1 MIASSLESVL
11 TKEEKKI
18 PPQRLRM
25 ENLIWAPNAVKGQ
38 HNTETLEKIV
48 DGLKKIEE
56 SGGDYD
62 DIIEALEL
70 FGLEATLR
78 M

>member
-1 MIASSLESVL
+1 M
-11 TKEEKKI
+11 K
-18 PPQRLRM
+18 
-25 ENLIWAPNAVKGQ
+25 
-38 HNTETLEKIV
+38 KIV
-48 DGLKKIEE
+48 DELKKIEE

-70 FGLEATLR
+70 FGLEATFR

>member
-1 MIASSLESVL
+1 MYQ
-11 TKEEKKI
+11 
-18 PPQRLRM
+18 QRK
-25 ENLIWAPNAVKGQ
+25 AVEIK
-38 HNTETLEKIV
+38 

-56 SGGDYD
+56 SGRDYD

-70 FGLEATLR
+70 FGLEATFR

>member
-1 MIASSLESVL
+1 MYQ
-11 TKEEKKI
+11 
-18 PPQRLRM
+18 QRK
-25 ENLIWAPNAVKGQ
+25 AVEIK
-38 HNTETLEKIV
+38 

-70 FGLEATLR
+70 FGFEATLR

>member
-1 MIASSLESVL
+1 MYQ
-11 TKEEKKI
+11 
-18 PPQRLRM
+18 QRK
-25 ENLIWAPNAVKGQ
+25 AVEIK
-38 HNTETLEKIV
+38 

-70 FGLEATLR
+70 FELEATLR

>member
-1 MIASSLESVL
+1 MGNMQFSDFD
-11 TKEEKKI
+11 KE
-18 PPQRLRM
+18 
-25 ENLIWAPNAVKGQ
+25 V
-38 HNTETLEKIV
+38 
-48 DGLKKIEE
+48 LKKIEE

>member
-1 MIASSLESVL
+1 MTANHGRVSKVSGELKLE
-11 TKEEKKI
+11 TKDRNMYQ
-18 PPQRLRM
+18 QRK
-25 ENLIWAPNAVKGQ
+25 AVEIK
-38 HNTETLEKIV
+38 

>member
-1 MIASSLESVL
+1 MTANPGRVSKVSGELKLE
-11 TKEEKKI
+11 TKDRNMYQ
-18 PPQRLRM
+18 QRK
-25 ENLIWAPNAVKGQ
+25 AVEIK
-38 HNTETLEKIV
+38 

>member
-1 MIASSLESVL
+1 MYQ
-11 TKEEKKI
+11 
-18 PPQRLRM
+18 QRK
-25 ENLIWAPNAVKGQ
+25 AVEIK
-38 HNTETLEKIV
+38 

-56 SGGDYD
+56 SGRDYD